1 MLYVLVADD
10 HAVVRLGLRSII
22 DDTPDL
28 RVAAEVSTGA
38 EVLTLTR
45 ERRFDVVL
53 LDLTMPGTSGL
64 EVLAHLRAEHPRLPV
79 LVLSMHAEDQYAV
92 RVLRAGAAGY
102 LNKESAPER
111 LVEAIRRVAA
121 GGRYVSPETAER
133 LLDAVTIGSQGP
145 EHEALSD
152 REFQVMR
159 LLAGGLAVGEIAD
172 RLSLSVKTVSTY
184 RTRVL
189 EKLHMRTNADLTRYA
204 LANGLIE

>member
-172 RLSLSVKTVSTY
+172 RLSRSVKTVSTY

-189 EKLHMRTNADLTRYA
+189 ETLHMRTNADLTRYA

>member
-159 LLAGGLAVGEIAD
+159 LLAGGLAVGEIAE